1 MDLIKAAVMPHVL
14 EIISIF
20 LASMLGWAA
29 NAARKKW
36 GIDIE
41 ARYRDAL
48 HSAMMTGARLA
59 LQRGLTGQEAVA
71 EILRHVQ
78 ISVPDAVIGLDA
90 RAEVLGNLA
99 NAKLQEIA
107 KEAELDQLTEA
118 LKRAGVSPLE
128 RIASAR

>member
-1 MDLIKAAVMPHVL
+1 MNLITAAVMPHLL
-14 EIISIF
+14 EIISIL

-29 NAARKKW
+29 NTARKKW

-48 HSAMMTGARLA
+48 HSAMMSGARLA

-71 EILRHVQ
+71 EFLKHVQ
-78 ISVPDAVIGLDA
+78 ISVPDAVLGLDA
-90 RAEVLGNLA
+90 RTEVLANLA
-99 NAKLQEIA
+99 KAKLQEITKVA
-107 KEAELDQLTEA
+107 GLDHLTEA